1 MRRLVLGGLL
11 VVVVAWL
18 TWRFVGAPRE
28 SEMPA
33 GALSDSVRVGL
44 KSVRLYF
51 AATNGD
57 SLVGEARELPE
68 IQGLH
73 ERVAALVSELS
84 RGPSGRGVGLMPSG
98 TSVLHVYLDDR
109 GLMTLDLSRAFQQSF
124 RGGSTAEFL
133 AVGALL
139 RTLGANIDGVRRVQ
153 LTCAGATLKSL
164 GGHLPLDRPIDI
176 AELR

>member
-28 SEMPA
+28 SDRLA

-44 KSVRLYF
+44 KSARLYF
-51 AATNGD
+51 AAANGD

-73 ERVAALVSELS
+73 ERVTALVAELS
-84 RGPSGRGVGLMPSG
+84 RGPTGRGVGLMPAG

-109 GLMTLDLSRAFQQSF
+109 GLMTLDLSRSFQQSF